1 MSAIWSEVVSIAAA
15 TLAHSLWQGV
25 LVAAGLAL
33 VLAQGNRLSSRVR
46 YLAACVALLLL
57 LAAPV
62 ATFGWLVQQTPSS
75 VPTGNEL
82 VTPDLADIPGQQVAA
97 PNLATNKTAGRSWRR
112 IEPFVVSVWLLGVA
126 ALAGWHLLGWW
137 RLRCW
142 TQDDLAPASAVWQE
156 RFQRLVERLEI
167 TTSVVLR
174 FSHRV
179 DVPMVVGWLRPVV
192 LVPVSLVGGLPAEQ
206 LELIL
211 LHELAHV
218 RRFDYLVNLLQIGA
232 ETLLF
237 FHPAAWWIGAV
248 VRRERE
254 HCCDDLVVS
263 HGGSALVYA
272 RALLQLEE
280 MQPVI
285 PIPIPAPTATT
296 GPLLARIQRLTG
308 GVPMTRYHSFWP
320 RLAGVVLVAVLLVGG
335 SFMAVAAQANNSADG
350 EFSPMSALALAAS
363 ASARQTTEG
372 DFRLREQD
380 ERYLAQ
386 LDVARHDGGESRLGC
401 TLTATEFDRILSS
414 EAAVTVERE
423 AGRFTFQSETRTRGT
438 FTFEP
443 SAEFIDFLGDRDID
457 VDDPAE
463 LFVMGAVGM
472 TRDWVKVLD
481 DLRGHLDAD
490 DIVAAGIH
498 GLTREFV
505 AGIGDAGFD
514 DEEFDS
520 YLAMRIHGLDGDQL
534 RDMRQAGLEL
544 DDADAALAFRIHGLD
559 ADYIADMQQ
568 AGLDVDSET
577 LLSCK
582 IHGVGPEYI
591 KSVREAGFDLDAEAL
606 LAWKIHGVKPR
617 QAEAMREAGF
627 ADATAEDLLAWKI
640 HGLTP
645 ALAEGLRE
653 AGVEIN
659 DAEELLAMKIHGVTP
674 EYVAAL
680 HELEVGGLDAENLL
694 AARIHGVSTRWV
706 ETLQKKGIDLP
717 LDQLVKLKM
726 SGVEL

>member
-1 MSAIWSEVVSIAAA
+1 MSAVWSEVVSIAAV
-15 TLAHSLWQGV
+15 TLAHSLWQGA

-33 VLAQGNRLSSRVR
+33 VLAQRNRVSSRVR
-46 YLAACVALLLL
+46 YLAACGALLLL

-62 ATFGWLVQQTPSS
+62 ATFAWLVQQTPPS
-75 VPTGNEL
+75 VPTGVEL
-82 VTPDLADIPGQQVAA
+82 VTPAEADIPGRQAAA
-97 PNLATNKTAGRSWRR
+97 PNLTTTTTAGRSWHR
-112 IEPFVVSVWLLGVA
+112 IEPFVVSAWLLGVA

-137 RLRCW
+137 RLRRW
-142 TQDDLAPASAVWQE
+142 TKDDLAPASAVWQE
-156 RFQRLVERLEI
+156 RFQCLVERLEI
-167 TTSVVLR
+167 TTTVVLR

-192 LVPVSLVGGLPAEQ
+192 LVPASLLGGLPAEQ

-263 HGGSALVYA
+263 RGGSALVYA

-280 MQPVI
+280 MRPI
-285 PIPIPAPTATT
+285 IPIPAPTATT

-335 SFMAVAAQANNSADG
+335 SLMAVAAQANNSADG
-350 EFSPMSALALAAS
+350 ELSPVSALALSAS

-372 DFRLREQD
+372 DFKLREHD
-380 ERYLAQ
+380 DRFLAQ
-386 LDVARHDGGESRLGC
+386 LEVAWHDGGESRLGC
-401 TLTATEFDRILSS
+401 RLTATEYDRILSG

-423 AGRFTFQSETRTRGT
+423 AGRFTFRRETRTKGT

-443 SAEFIDFLGDRDID
+443 SADFVDFLGDRDIE
-457 VDDPAE
+457 VDDPSE
-463 LFVMGAVGM
+463 VFVMGAVGM
-472 TRDWVKVLD
+472 TRDWVQVLD
-481 DLRGHLDAD
+481 DLRGRLDGG

-498 GLTREFV
+498 GVTGEFV

-514 DEEFDS
+514 NEEFDS

-534 RDMRQAGLEL
+534 RDMRQAGLEF

-559 ADYIADMQQ
+559 ADYIADMKE
-568 AGLDVDSET
+568 AGLDLDSET
-577 LLSCK
+577 LLACK
-582 IHGVGPEYI
+582 IHGVGPDYI
-591 KSVREAGFDLDAEAL
+591 ESVRAAGFDLDAETL

-617 QAEAMREAGF
+617 QAEAMRGAGF

-653 AGVEIN
+653 AGVEID

-680 HELEVGGLDAENLL
+680 NELEVGGLNAENLL

-717 LDQLVKLKM
+717 LDQLVKLKI